1 MQQERSRGLTH
12 WTESCRFGHESNE
25 FRYAGRLYMKNIKLI
40 EVPSEIG
47 AGTRGAS
54 LGIDAIKIAAL
65 DFMSNFF
72 VHFPSEKIEV
82 ENQLLFEPIQSPY
95 AKRIHGV
102 LTMYER
108 VSKAVSESMKAHFF
122 PVLISGDHSN
132 AGGTIAGIK
141 IAKPKSKL
149 GVIWIDAHADLHTPY
164 TTPSGNLHGMPLA
177 ASIGEDNEENKV
189 HDLDE
194 KTIRLWDQLKKI
206 GKINQKVLP
215 EDVVFISLRD
225 FEREEKAII
234 EKYGMKVITTS
245 DVRRN
250 GAENVCRKVLRYLSD
265 CTDIYVSFDVDSL
278 DSSIS
283 KGTGTPVSNGLRE
296 REAED
301 LISKFM
307 QNRKVCCFEITEVNP
322 TLDKENLMAEIA
334 FNILQRSVN
343 VLMMN

>member
-1 MQQERSRGLTH
+1 
-12 WTESCRFGHESNE
+12 
-25 FRYAGRLYMKNIKLI
+25 MKNIKLI

-54 LGIDAIKIAAL
+54 LGIEAIKIAAL

-72 VHFPSEKIEV
+72 VHFPSEKV
-82 ENQLLFEPIQSPY
+82 ETENRLLFEPIQSPY
-95 AKRIHGV
+95 AKRISGV
-102 LTMYER
+102 LTMYDR
-108 VSKAVSESMKAHFF
+108 VAKSVKDTIKNNFF
-122 PVLISGDHSN
+122 PVVLSGDHST

-141 IAKPKSKL
+141 LAKPGSRL

-164 TTPSGNLHGMPLA
+164 TTPSGNMHGMPLSV
-177 ASIGEDNEENKV
+177 SIGEDNLESKV
-189 HDLDE
+189 HEPDE
-194 KTIRLWDQLKKI
+194 KTIAEWDLLKNFAH
-206 GKINQKVLP
+206 INPKVLP
-215 EDVVFISLRD
+215 EDIVFISLRD
-225 FEREEKAII
+225 YEIEEKNLID
-234 EKYGMKVITTS
+234 KYGMKVITTNE
-245 DVRRN
+245 VRRK
-250 GAENVCRKVLRYLSD
+250 GPESVVRSSLRFLTE
-265 CTDIYVSFDVDSL
+265 CTDIFVSFDVDCL

-301 LISKFM
+301 LVSKFM
-307 QNRKVCCFEITEVNP
+307 QNRKICCFELTEVNP

>member
-1 MQQERSRGLTH
+1 
-12 WTESCRFGHESNE
+12 
-25 FRYAGRLYMKNIKLI
+25 MKNIKLI

-82 ENQLLFEPIQSPY
+82 ENNLLFEPIQSPY

-108 VSKAVSESMKAHFF
+108 VSKAVCESIKANFF
-122 PVLISGDHSN
+122 PVVISGDHSS

-141 IAKPKSKL
+141 MARPKSKL
-149 GVIWIDAHADLHTPY
+149 GVIWIDAHADMHTPF
-164 TTPSGNLHGMPLA
+164 TTPSGNLHGMPLSV
-177 ASIGEDNEENKV
+177 SIAEDNEESKV

-194 KTIRLWDQLKKI
+194 KTAKLWEQLKKI
-206 GKINQKVLP
+206 GKISQKVLP

-225 FEREEKAII
+225 YEKEEKHLI
-234 EKYGMKVITTS
+234 EKHGMKVITTS

-250 GAENVCRKVLRYLSD
+250 GAENVSRKVLRYLSD

-334 FNILQRSVN
+334 FHILQRSVN

>member
-1 MQQERSRGLTH
+1 MPCLP
-12 WTESCRFGHESNE
+12 
-25 FRYAGRLYMKNIKLI
+25 AGSYMKNIKLI

-54 LGIDAIKIAAL
+54 LGVEAVKVAAL

-95 AKRIHGV
+95 AKRINGV
-102 LTMYER
+102 VTVCER
-108 VSKAVSESMKAHFF
+108 VAKAVHDTVKNNFF
-122 PVLISGDHSN
+122 PVVISGDHSN
-132 AGGTIAGIK
+132 AAGTIAGLK
-141 IAKPKSKL
+141 MAKPKSKL
-149 GVIWIDAHADLHTPY
+149 GIVWIDAHADLHTPY
-164 TTPSGNLHGMPLA
+164 TTPSGNMHGMPLS
-177 ASIGEDNEENKV
+177 ASLAEDNKDFKV

-194 KTIRLWDQLKKI
+194 KTSRLWEQLKNI
-206 GKINQKVLP
+206 GKISPKVLP
-215 EDVVFISLRD
+215 EDIVYISLRD
-225 FEREEKAII
+225 FEKEEKHII
-234 EKYGMKVITTS
+234 EKYGIKVFSTNE
-245 DVRRN
+245 VRRN
-250 GAENVCRKVLRYLSD
+250 GAEIVYRKAIRYLSD
-265 CTDIYVSFDVDSL
+265 CTDIYLSFDVDSL

-283 KGTGTPVSNGLRE
+283 RGTGTPVSNGLRE

-307 QNRKVCCFEITEVNP
+307 QHRKISCFEITEVNP

>member
-1 MQQERSRGLTH
+1 
-12 WTESCRFGHESNE
+12 
-25 FRYAGRLYMKNIKLI
+25 MKNIKLI

-72 VHFPSEKIEV
+72 VHFPSEKIEA
-82 ENQLLFEPIQSPY
+82 ENKLLFEPIQSPY
-95 AKRIHGV
+95 AKRILGV
-102 LTMYER
+102 ITMYER
-108 VSKAVSESMKAHFF
+108 VSQAVCDAMKAHFF
-122 PVLISGDHSN
+122 PVILSGDHSTS
-132 AGGTIAGIK
+132 GGTIAGIK
-141 IAKPKSKL
+141 MAKPKSKL

-164 TTPSGNLHGMPLA
+164 TTPSGNMHGMPLA
-177 ASIGEDNEENKV
+177 VSIGEDNAESGV

-194 KTIRLWDQLKKI
+194 KTSKLWDQLKKI

-215 EDVVFISLRD
+215 EDIVFISLRD
-225 FEREEKAII
+225 FEKEEKHLI
-234 EKYGMKVITTS
+234 EKHGMKVITTS

-250 GAENVCRKVLRYLSD
+250 GAENISRKVLRYLSD

-278 DSSIS
+278 DAAIS
-283 KGTGTPVSNGLRE
+283 RGTGTPVSNGLRE

-307 QNRKVCCFEITEVNP
+307 QSRKICCFEITEVNP

>member
-1 MQQERSRGLTH
+1 MGKNS
-12 WTESCRFGHESNE
+12 F
-25 FRYAGRLYMKNIKLI
+25 MKNIKII

-72 VHFPSEKIEV
+72 VHFPSEKIET
-82 ENQLLFEPIQSPY
+82 ENNLLFEPIHSPY
-95 AKRIHGV
+95 AKRINGV

-108 VSKAVSESMKAHFF
+108 VSKSVKDTIRNNFF
-122 PVLISGDHSN
+122 PVVISGDHSN

-141 IAKPKSKL
+141 AAKPASRL

-164 TTPSGNLHGMPLA
+164 TTPSGNMHGMPLS
-177 ASIGEDNEENKV
+177 ASIAEDNEESKV
-189 HDLDE
+189 HELDE
-194 KTIRLWDQLKKI
+194 KTKKQWEQLKQF
-206 GKINQKVLP
+206 GKISPKVLP
-215 EDVVFISLRD
+215 EDIVFISLRD
-225 FEREEKAII
+225 YEKEEKFLID
-234 EKYGMKVITTS
+234 KYEMKVITTAEL
-245 DVRRN
+245 RRK
-250 GAENVCRKVLRYLSD
+250 GPENVVRAALRYLTE
-265 CTDIYVSFDVDSL
+265 CTDIYVSFDVDCL
-278 DSSIS
+278 DSSIT
-283 KGTGTPVSNGLRE
+283 KGTGTPVSNGLKE

-301 LISKFM
+301 LVSKFM
-307 QNRKVCCFEITEVNP
+307 QNRKICCFEITEVNP

>member
-1 MQQERSRGLTH
+1 
-12 WTESCRFGHESNE
+12 
-25 FRYAGRLYMKNIKLI
+25 MKNIKII

-47 AGTRGAS
+47 AGTRGAC
-54 LGIDAIKIAAL
+54 LGIEAIKIAAL

-72 VHFPSEKIEV
+72 IHFPSEKIPV
-82 ENQLLFEPIQSPY
+82 ENKLLYEPIESPY
-95 AKRIHGV
+95 AKRIKGV
-102 LTMYER
+102 AAVYER
-108 VSKAVSESMKAHFF
+108 VSKAVADSLKNNFF
-122 PVLISGDHSN
+122 PVVLSGDHSI
-132 AGGTIAGIK
+132 GGATISGIK

-164 TTPSGNLHGMPLA
+164 TTPSGNMHGMPLA
-177 ASIGEDNEENKV
+177 AVINEDNNECAV

-194 KTIRLWDQLKKI
+194 DTAKQWNFLKNI
-206 GKINQKVLP
+206 GKIAPKVLP
-215 EDVVFISLRD
+215 EDIVFISLRD
-225 FEREEKAII
+225 FEREEKFLID
-234 EKYGMKVITTS
+234 KYGMKVVSTKE
-245 DVRRN
+245 VRN
-250 GAENVCRKVLRYLSD
+250 KGAENIVRSVLRYLSD
-265 CTDIYVSFDVDSL
+265 CSDIYISFDVDSL

-283 KGTGTPVSNGLRE
+283 KGTGTPVGNGLRE

-343 VLMMN
+343 VLMMS

>member
-1 MQQERSRGLTH
+1 
-12 WTESCRFGHESNE
+12 
-25 FRYAGRLYMKNIKLI
+25 MKNIKLI

-54 LGIDAIKIAAL
+54 LGVEAIKIAGL

-72 VHFPSEKIEV
+72 IHFPSEKIET
-82 ENQLLFEPIQSPY
+82 ENKLLFEPIQSPY

-102 LTMYER
+102 LNMYER
-108 VSKAVSESMKAHFF
+108 ISKAVSDSIKNNFF
-122 PVLISGDHSN
+122 PVILSGDHST

-164 TTPSGNLHGMPLA
+164 TTPSGNMHGMPVATAIAEDNLECKVHELDETTKKLWNQLK
-177 ASIGEDNEENKV
+177 SIG
-189 HDLDE
+189 
-194 KTIRLWDQLKKI
+194 R
-206 GKINQKVLP
+206 INQKVLP

-225 FEREEKAII
+225 FEKEEKFLI
-234 EKYGMKVITTS
+234 EKHGIKVISTS
-245 DVRRN
+245 EVRRN
-250 GAENVCRKVLRYLSD
+250 GAENISRKVLRYLSD

-283 KGTGTPVSNGLRE
+283 KGTGTPVGNGLKE

-343 VLMMN
+343 ILMMN

>member
-1 MQQERSRGLTH
+1 
-12 WTESCRFGHESNE
+12 
-25 FRYAGRLYMKNIKLI
+25 MKNVKLI
-40 EVPSEIG
+40 EIPSEIG

-54 LGIDAIKIAAL
+54 LGTEAIRIAAM

-72 VHFPSEKIEV
+72 IHFPSEKIET
-82 ENQLLFEPIQSPY
+82 ENHLLFEPIQSPY
-95 AKRIHGV
+95 AKRINGV
-102 LTMYER
+102 VTMYER
-108 VSKAVSESMKAHFF
+108 IAKSVKDTIKNNFF
-122 PVLISGDHSN
+122 PVIISGDHSS

-141 IAKPKSKL
+141 AAKPNCRL

-177 ASIGEDNEENKV
+177 TAIGEDNIESKV
-189 HDLDE
+189 HEVDD
-194 KTIRLWDQLKKI
+194 KTKKQWDQLKSI
-206 GKINQKVLP
+206 GKINPKILP
-215 EDVVFISLRD
+215 EDIVFIGLRD
-225 FEREEKAII
+225 FEKEEKHLID
-234 EKYGMKVITTS
+234 KYGMKIITTS
-245 DVRRN
+245 ELRRK
-250 GAENVCRKVLRYLSD
+250 GAENVVRAALRFLNE

-278 DSSIS
+278 DSTIS

-301 LISKFM
+301 LVSKFM
-307 QNRKVCCFEITEVNP
+307 QNRKICCFEITEVNP

>member
-1 MQQERSRGLTH
+1 
-12 WTESCRFGHESNE
+12 
-25 FRYAGRLYMKNIKLI
+25 MKNIKLI
-40 EVPSEIG
+40 EIPSEIG

-72 VHFPSEKIEV
+72 VHFPSEKLQE
-82 ENQLLFEPIQSPY
+82 ENNLLYEPIKSPY
-95 AKRIHGV
+95 AKRMHGV
-102 LTMYER
+102 LTVNER
-108 VSKAVSESMKAHFF
+108 ISKAVAESIKGHFF
-122 PVLISGDHSN
+122 PVILSGDHSN
-132 AGGTIAGIK
+132 ASGTIAGIK

-164 TTPSGNLHGMPLA
+164 TTPSGNMHGMPMA
-177 ASIGEDNEENKV
+177 ASIAEDNMEMKV

-194 KTIRLWDQLKKI
+194 KTARQWEELKNL
-206 GKINQKVLP
+206 GKISPKVLP

-225 FEREEKAII
+225 FEKEEKHLID
-234 EKYGMKVITTS
+234 KHGMKVITTAE
-245 DVRRN
+245 VRRT
-250 GAENVCRKVLRYLSD
+250 GAENVCRKALRHLSD
-265 CTDIYVSFDVDSL
+265 CTDIYISFDVDSL

-283 KGTGTPVSNGLRE
+283 KGTGTPVSNGLKE
-296 REAED
+296 REVED

-307 QNRKVCCFEITEVNP
+307 MNRKICCFEITEVNP

>member
-1 MQQERSRGLTH
+1 
-12 WTESCRFGHESNE
+12 
-25 FRYAGRLYMKNIKLI
+25 MKNIKLI

-54 LGIDAIKIAAL
+54 LGIEAIKIAAL

-82 ENQLLFEPIQSPY
+82 ENRLLFEPIQSPY
-95 AKRIHGV
+95 AKRIQGI
-102 LTMYER
+102 LTVYER
-108 VSKAVSESMKAHFF
+108 VSKAVADSIRSHFF
-122 PVLISGDHSN
+122 PVVLSGDHST
-132 AGGTIAGIK
+132 AGGTLAGIK

-149 GVIWIDAHADLHTPY
+149 GVIWIDAHSDLHTPY
-164 TTPSGNLHGMPLA
+164 TTPTGNMHGMPLA
-177 ASIGEDNEENKV
+177 ASIAEDNEECRV
-189 HDLDE
+189 HDLDD
-194 KTIRLWDQLKKI
+194 KTLSFWEQLKNI
-206 GKINQKVLP
+206 GKIQPKVLP
-215 EDVVFISLRD
+215 EDIVFISLRD
-225 FEREEKAII
+225 YEKEEKALI
-234 EKYGMKVITTS
+234 EKYGIKVITTS
-245 DVRRN
+245 EVRRN
-250 GAENVCRKVLRYLSD
+250 GAESISRKVLRYLSD

-283 KGTGTPVSNGLRE
+283 RGTGTPVSNGLKE

-307 QNRKVCCFEITEVNP
+307 QSRKICCFEITEVNP

-343 VLMMN
+343 ILMMN

>member
-1 MQQERSRGLTH
+1 
-12 WTESCRFGHESNE
+12 
-25 FRYAGRLYMKNIKLI
+25 MKNIKLI

-54 LGIDAIKIAAL
+54 LGVDAIKIAAL

-72 VHFPSEKIEV
+72 IHFPSEKIEV
-82 ENQLLFEPIQSPY
+82 SNNLLFEPIQSPY
-95 AKRIHGV
+95 GKRIQGV

-108 VSKAVSESMKAHFF
+108 ISKAVADSLRANFF
-122 PVLISGDHSN
+122 PVILSGDHSN

-141 IAKPKSKL
+141 MARPASKL
-149 GVIWIDAHADLHTPY
+149 GVIWIDAHADLHTPF
-164 TTPSGNLHGMPLA
+164 TTPSGNMHGMPVA
-177 ASIGEDNEENKV
+177 TAIAEDNRELQV
-189 HDLDE
+189 HEPDE
-194 KTIRLWDQLKKI
+194 KTVQAWNKLKTLGGI
-206 GKINQKVLP
+206 DQKVLP

-225 FEREEKAII
+225 FEKEEKHLID
-234 EKYGMKVITTS
+234 KYNMKVITTS

-250 GAENVCRKVLRYLSD
+250 GAESVSRKVLRYLSD

-278 DSSIS
+278 DSVIS
-283 KGTGTPVSNGLRE
+283 RGTGTPVSNGLRE

-343 VLMMN
+343 ALMMN

>member
-1 MQQERSRGLTH
+1 
-12 WTESCRFGHESNE
+12 
-25 FRYAGRLYMKNIKLI
+25 MKNIKLI

-54 LGIDAIKIAAL
+54 LGIEAIKIAAL

-72 VHFPSEKIEV
+72 IHFPSEKIPVQNE
-82 ENQLLFEPIQSPY
+82 LLYQPIESPY
-95 AKRIHGV
+95 AKRIKGV
-102 LTMYER
+102 VALYEK
-108 VSKAVSESMKAHFF
+108 VGKAVSDCVKNNFF
-122 PVLISGDHSN
+122 PVVLSGDHSTSG
-132 AGGTIAGIK
+132 ATITGIK
-141 IAKPKSKL
+141 LAKPKSKL

-177 ASIGEDNEENKV
+177 ITINEDNKEYAV
-189 HDLDE
+189 HDLDDD
-194 KTIRLWDQLKKI
+194 TIRQWNYLKNI
-206 GKINQKVLP
+206 GKIAPKVSP
-215 EDVVFISLRD
+215 EDVVYISLRD
-225 FEREEKAII
+225 FEKEEKGLID
-234 EKYGMKVITTS
+234 KYGMKVITTKE
-245 DVRRN
+245 VRSK
-250 GAENVCRKVLRYLSD
+250 GVENIVRAVQRYLSD

-283 KGTGTPVSNGLRE
+283 KGTGTPVNNGLKE

-307 QNRKVCCFEITEVNP
+307 QIRNVCCLEITEVNP

-343 VLMMN
+343 VLMMS

>member
-1 MQQERSRGLTH
+1 
-12 WTESCRFGHESNE
+12 
-25 FRYAGRLYMKNIKLI
+25 MKNIKLI
-40 EVPSEIG
+40 EIPSEIG

-72 VHFPSEKIEV
+72 IHFPSEKIPH
-82 ENQLLFEPIQSPY
+82 ENKLLYEPIASPF
-95 AKRIHGV
+95 AKRIKGTAI
-102 LTMYER
+102 LYEK
-108 VSKAVSESMKAHFF
+108 VSKAVADSLKNNFF
-122 PVLISGDHSN
+122 PVILSGDHST
-132 AGGTIAGIK
+132 AGATIAGIK
-141 IAKPKSKL
+141 LAKPKSKL
-149 GVIWIDAHADLHTPY
+149 GVIWLDAHADLHTPY

-177 ASIGEDNEENKV
+177 VAIGEDNKDCAV
-189 HDLDE
+189 HKLDDE
-194 KTIRLWDQLKKI
+194 TKNFWEHLKSI
-206 GKINQKVLP
+206 GKNNQKVLP
-215 EDVVFISLRD
+215 EDVILISLRD
-225 FEREEKAII
+225 YEKEEQYLID
-234 EKYGMKVITTS
+234 KYNMKVITTKE
-245 DVRRN
+245 VRSK
-250 GAENVCRKVLRYLSD
+250 GPENVVRAALRYLDD
-265 CTDIYVSFDVDSL
+265 CTDIYISFDVDSL

-283 KGTGTPVSNGLRE
+283 KGTGTPVGNGLRE

>member
-1 MQQERSRGLTH
+1 
-12 WTESCRFGHESNE
+12 
-25 FRYAGRLYMKNIKLI
+25 MKNIKLI

-54 LGIDAIKIAAL
+54 LGVDAIKIAAL

-72 VHFPSEKIEV
+72 IHFPSEKIPT
-82 ENQLLFEPIQSPY
+82 ENKLLYEPIESPY
-95 AKRIHGV
+95 AKRIKGIV
-102 LTMYER
+102 TMYER
-108 VSKAVSESMKAHFF
+108 VSKAVSDTLKNSFF
-122 PVLISGDHSN
+122 PVVISGDHSL
-132 AGGTIAGIK
+132 AGATMAGIK

-149 GVIWIDAHADLHTPY
+149 GVLWIDAHADLHTPY
-164 TTPSGNLHGMPLA
+164 TTPSGNMHGMSLA
-177 ASIGEDNEENKV
+177 AAIDENNEDCAV
-189 HDLDE
+189 HEVDDE
-194 KTIRLWDQLKKI
+194 TAKQWNLLKRM
-206 GKINQKVLP
+206 GKIHPKVRP
-215 EDVVFISLRD
+215 EDIVIISLRD
-225 FEREEKAII
+225 YEKEEKYLI
-234 EKYGMKVITTS
+234 EKHGIKVITTKE
-245 DVRRN
+245 VRTK
-250 GAENVCRKVLRYLSD
+250 GPENIVRAVTRYLAD
-265 CTDIYVSFDVDSL
+265 CTDIYISFDVDSL

-283 KGTGTPVSNGLRE
+283 KGTGTPVGMGLRE

>member
-1 MQQERSRGLTH
+1 
-12 WTESCRFGHESNE
+12 
-25 FRYAGRLYMKNIKLI
+25 MKNIKLI

-72 VHFPSEKIEV
+72 IHFPSEKIQV
-82 ENQLLFEPIQSPY
+82 ENKLLYEPIESPY
-95 AKRIHGV
+95 AKRIKGIAAI
-102 LTMYER
+102 YDR
-108 VSKAVSESMKAHFF
+108 VAKAVSDSIKNNFF
-122 PVLISGDHSN
+122 PVVLSGDHSI

-141 IAKPKSKL
+141 LAKPKSRL

-164 TTPSGNLHGMPLA
+164 TTPSGNVHGMALA
-177 ASIGEDNEENKV
+177 AALGEDNEDCAV
-189 HDLDE
+189 HELDE
-194 KTIRLWDQLKKI
+194 GTKKYWEQLKNT
-206 GKINQKVLP
+206 GKISPKVLP
-215 EDVVFISLRD
+215 EDVVLISLRD
-225 FEREEKAII
+225 FEREEKYLID
-234 EKYGMKVITTS
+234 KYGMKGISTNE
-245 DVRRN
+245 VRRK
-250 GAENVCRKVLRYLSD
+250 GPEIIVRNVIRYLAD
-265 CTDIYVSFDVDSL
+265 CTDIYISFDVDSL

-296 REAED
+296 REVED

-307 QNRKVCCFEITEVNP
+307 QNRKVVCFEIAEVNP
-322 TLDKENLMAEIA
+322 TLDKENLMSEIA

>member
-1 MQQERSRGLTH
+1 
-12 WTESCRFGHESNE
+12 
-25 FRYAGRLYMKNIKLI
+25 MKNIKLI

-54 LGIDAIKIAAL
+54 LGVDAIKIAAL

-82 ENQLLFEPIQSPY
+82 ENKLLFEPIQSPY
-95 AKRIHGV
+95 AKRIQGMV
-102 LTMYER
+102 TMYER
-108 VSKAVSESMKAHFF
+108 VSKAVSDSIKGHFF
-122 PVLISGDHSN
+122 PVVLSGDHST

-141 IAKPKSKL
+141 MAKPKSKL
-149 GVIWIDAHADLHTPY
+149 GVIWIDAHADLHTPF
-164 TTPSGNLHGMPLA
+164 TTPTGNMHGMSLA
-177 ASIGEDNEENKV
+177 TAIGEDNEECKV
-189 HDLDE
+189 HEVDE
-194 KTIRLWDQLKKI
+194 KTCRLWDQLKNI
-206 GKINQKVLP
+206 GKIYPKVLP

-225 FEREEKAII
+225 YEAEEKTLI
-234 EKYGMKVITTS
+234 EKYGIKVITTS

-250 GAENVCRKVLRYLSD
+250 GAESVSRKVIRYLSD

-278 DSSIS
+278 DSTIS
-283 KGTGTPVSNGLRE
+283 KGTGTPVSNGLKE
-296 REAED
+296 REVED

-343 VLMMN
+343 ILMMN

>member
-1 MQQERSRGLTH
+1 
-12 WTESCRFGHESNE
+12 
-25 FRYAGRLYMKNIKLI
+25 MKNIKLI

-54 LGIDAIKIAAL
+54 LGIDAIKIAGL

-72 VHFPSEKIEV
+72 VHFPSEKIES
-82 ENQLLFEPIQSPY
+82 ENNLLFEPIQSPY
-95 AKRIHGV
+95 AKRINGV
-102 LTMYER
+102 LSMYEKI
-108 VSKAVSESMKAHFF
+108 SAVVQQTLKNNFF
-122 PVLISGDHSN
+122 PVVLSGDHSN

-141 IAKPKSKL
+141 LAKPKSKL

-164 TTPSGNLHGMPLA
+164 TTPSGNMHGMPLA
-177 ASIGEDNEENKV
+177 TAIAEDNLDCKV

-194 KTIRLWDQLKKI
+194 KTTQLWNQLKQV
-206 GKINQKVLP
+206 GKIHPKVLP
-215 EDVVFISLRD
+215 EDIVFISLRD
-225 FEREEKAII
+225 FEKEEKALI
-234 EKYGMKVITTS
+234 EKHGIKVIPTS
-245 DVRRN
+245 EIRRN
-250 GAENVCRKVLRYLSD
+250 GAENVSRKVLRYLSD

-278 DSSIS
+278 DASIS
-283 KGTGTPVSNGLRE
+283 KGTGTPVNNGLRE

-307 QNRKVCCFEITEVNP
+307 QSRKICCFEITEVNP

-343 VLMMN
+343 VLMVN